1 MKEIAL
7 AFEKRDDLR
16 TPICLALRRLCVQ
29 TRIALHHYDNTIG
42 YADPCSKATEDDE
55 VLNNNNNNAAL
66 GNEGEEVEER
76 LGLLDE
82 DSLLNEL
89 PSSWTIQVAQSNLKC
104 LQTLA
109 KTWLP
114 QLLNAF
120 VGAAPAGRRPIAA
133 ALSSYACLC
142 DPALTVQ
149 AFKVALSKYVK
160 ATEQAKTGE
169 LGPDAV
175 LDGGDSD
182 TERRCTYIEAGLLL
196 SGGLDSRALTTL
208 CNAAKAAA
216 EEREPALQKKGY
228 KVMAYILESR
238 ADITEPQ
245 FQQLIEWL
253 LLNVTTSVSAAKRY
267 RLRCIKAALLLLIQP
282 DGLPVSLPT
291 RVDHDIKDEVQ
302 DRKTK
307 ARAVVAEMVGEII
320 LCLKEANKKTRAAAY
335 ELLVDLAMAM
345 HIADPP
351 PHSHIGR
358 LDDHHHHLDEEE
370 DQQQHQD
377 AGGLHA
383 LFTMVLGGLVGTSP
397 HMISASVMGLAR
409 LLYEFAP
416 VLVSLVPDLLPAVLM
431 LLRSRARE
439 VIKSVLGFVKVVAVR
454 LPAVDLVTALPSI
467 LEGILLWAEDS
478 KNKFRLKVRVIL
490 ERVARRIGF
499 EEMEK
504 CMPEKHKKLLT
515 HIRKANNRRERKKA
529 AGGRRDDDDDEM
541 EFDERSRKTR
551 QTVAKTAAKSD
562 WRDSVMDEDD
572 ADNDEDGEG
581 NGGYNDRKSRA
592 VSRTTDNYKRRGSD
606 GGNKTGALLQSAEP
620 VDLLNSKTSRQLVRA
635 AAGISTVNTSAAN
648 GKGKAGI
655 TFDHDERGR
664 MIVKDDDDDDD
675 GKKKKRKRRTDG
687 FDSEDSDFEDLKGF
701 SGIDLALKGAK
712 SVAMAPSIA
721 TSLGGKSM
729 GAESMG
735 GRSMGVRSTKSTP
748 PFGRGN
754 NRHSGDRYKAN
765 KANKASGGDAKG
777 SSKVEP
783 YAYWP
788 LDRNMLN
795 RRAQKTRVAKKG
807 LDKVVKAAKEGA
819 ARGLKA
825 KRQRR

>member
-29 TRIALHHYDNTIG
+29 TRIALHHYDNMIG

-55 VLNNNNNNAAL
+55 VLNNNNNSNNAAL
-66 GNEGEEVEER
+66 GNEGEEVEEH
-76 LGLLDE
+76 LGLIDE

-89 PSSWTIQVAQSNLKC
+89 PSTWTVQVAQSNLKC

-142 DPALTVQ
+142 DPALTAQ

-175 LDGGDSD
+175 LDGGDSN

-196 SGGLDSRALTTL
+196 SGGLDSRALSTL

-228 KVMAYILESR
+228 KIMAYILESR
-238 ADITEPQ
+238 ADITQPQ

-253 LLNVTTSVSAAKRY
+253 LLNVTTSLSAAKRY
-267 RLRCIKAALLLLIQP
+267 RLRCIKEALLLLIQP
-282 DGLPVSLPT
+282 DGLPVSLPS
-291 RVDHDIKDEVQ
+291 RADHDIKGEEKDQ

-335 ELLVDLAMAM
+335 ELLVDLARAM
-345 HIADPP
+345 QIADPP
-351 PHSHIGR
+351 PHSHIGC
-358 LDDHHHHLDEEE
+358 LDNHDDDEHMHEEE
-370 DQQQHQD
+370 DPQQHQD

-454 LPAVDLVTALPSI
+454 LPVADLVTALPSI

-478 KNKFRLKVRVIL
+478 KNKFRLKVRVIM
-490 ERVARRIGF
+490 ERVARRVGF

-504 CMPEKHKKLLT
+504 CMPEKHKRLLT

-529 AGGRRDDDDDEM
+529 AGSRRDDGDDEM

-551 QTVAKTAAKSD
+551 QTVAKTAGKSD

-572 ADNDEDGEG
+572 ADTDEDGEG
-581 NGGYNDRKSRA
+581 NGGYSDRKSRA
-592 VSRTTDNYKRRGSD
+592 VSRTTDNYKRRGFD
-606 GGNKTGALLQSAEP
+606 GGNNTSALLQSGEP

-635 AAGISTVNTSAAN
+635 AAGISTNAAN
-648 GKGKAGI
+648 GKGRAGI

-664 MIVKDDDDDDD
+664 MIVKDDDD

-701 SGIDLALKGAK
+701 SGMDLALKGAK

-721 TSLGGKSM
+721 ASLGGKSM
-729 GAESMG
+729 GGRSMG
-735 GRSMGVRSTKSTP
+735 GRSMGGRSTKSTP
-748 PFGRGN
+748 PSGGGN

-765 KANKASGGDAKG
+765 KNNKASGGDAKG

-795 RRAQKTRVAKKG
+795 RRAQKTRGAKKG